1 MFNRSRRNLALWFT
15 LSMGGIL
22 VLFAGVIYHL
32 EVKDKLQALDRL
44 LYKRAELMAAS
55 LQYRLYQGQK
65 QVDLS
70 NIPLLGSGS
79 HPADIELVY
88 VRWYDPNGKL
98 KRFFGTPPPE
108 RLKTTP
114 GFSTIKSVDELT
126 NKAFWLRQVT
136 LPVEG
141 GNSVIGYL
149 QVAIPLAETQ
159 NELREFQLML
169 TLAVPVALGLIGLT
183 GWVLGGIAMQ
193 PVKEAYN
200 QLQRF
205 TSDASHELRSP
216 LSAILTNA
224 QVGLLMATDRP
235 QLHPTLENIIDSTK
249 SMSTLVNN
257 LLLLAR
263 HQGKLTSESLKK
275 VNLNNLLEDLALHYT
290 TVAAKA
296 SIELI
301 GHFPKEPFNLWADPD
316 LLRQAVEN
324 LLDNACKY
332 TPSGG
337 TVWLRLESH
346 PDRAVIQVIDT
357 GIGIPEADLPY
368 IFDRFYRV
376 DTERARESG
385 GFGLGLAIV
394 QQIVQAHGGQI
405 QVTSNEGKG
414 STFQIKLPPLDNNF
428 SPQRVSKRVT
438 I

>member
-1 MFNRSRRNLALWFT
+1 MFNRSRRNLARWFT
-15 LSMGGIL
+15 LSMGCIL
-22 VLFAGVIYHL
+22 ILFAGVIYNL
-32 EVKDKLQALDRL
+32 EVKDKLKALDQL

-55 LQYRLYQGQK
+55 SQYRLYQGQK

-88 VRWYDPNGKL
+88 IRWYNPNGKL

-108 RLKTTP
+108 ELEIASE
-114 GFSTIKSVDELT
+114 FLTIKSVDQFTGKTL
-126 NKAFWLRQVT
+126 WLRQVT
-136 LPVEG
+136 LPVQG

-149 QVAIPLAETQ
+149 QVAIPLTETQ
-159 NELREFQLML
+159 NELREFQLIL

-183 GWVLGGIAMQ
+183 GWILSGIAMQ
-193 PVKEAYN
+193 PVQLAYN

-224 QVGLLMATDRP
+224 QVGLLMAADHP
-235 QLHPTLENIIDSTK
+235 QIHPSMENIIDSAK

-263 HQGKLTSESLKK
+263 HQGKLTPESLKK
-275 VNLNNLLEDLALHYT
+275 VNLKSLLENLAIYYN

-296 SIELI
+296 SIKLI
-301 GHFPKEPFNLWADPD
+301 SHLPEQPIELWADPD
-316 LLRQAVEN
+316 LLRLAIEN
-324 LLDNACKY
+324 LLNNACNY
-332 TPSGG
+332 TLSGG
-337 TVWLRLESH
+337 TVWLRLEPH
-346 PDRAVIQVIDT
+346 ADRAVIQVIDT

-385 GFGLGLAIV
+385 GFGLGLAIA
-394 QQIVQAHGGQI
+394 QQIVQAHGGHI
-405 QVTSNEGKG
+405 HVISNEGKG
-414 STFQIKLPPLDNNF
+414 STFQIKLPLM
-428 SPQRVSKRVT
+428 SHS
-438 I
+438 

>member
-1 MFNRSRRNLALWFT
+1 MFNRSRRNLARWFT
-15 LSMGGIL
+15 LSMGCIL
-22 VLFAGVIYHL
+22 ILFAGVIYHI
-32 EVKDKLQALDRL
+32 EVKDKLKALDQL

-55 LQYRLYQGQK
+55 SQYRLHQGHK

-98 KRFFGTPPPE
+98 KRFFGSPPPE
-108 RLKTTP
+108 QLQTAS
-114 GFSTIKSVDELT
+114 GFLTIKSVDPFTDKLL
-126 NKAFWLRQVT
+126 WLRQVT
-136 LPVEG
+136 LPVQG

-149 QVAIPLAETQ
+149 QVAIPLTETQ
-159 NELREFQLML
+159 NDLRQFQLML

-193 PVKEAYN
+193 PVQQAYN

-224 QVGLLMATDRP
+224 QVGLLMVRDRP
-235 QLHPTLENIIDSTK
+235 QIHPSLENIIDSAK
-249 SMSTLVNN
+249 LMSTLVNN

-263 HQGKLTSESLKK
+263 HQGQLTPESLKK
-275 VNLNNLLEDLALHYT
+275 VNLNSLLENLAVHYT
-290 TVAAKA
+290 TVAAKE
-296 SIELI
+296 SLNLI
-301 GHFPKEPFNLWADPD
+301 SHLPEQQIKLWADPD

-324 LLDNACKY
+324 LLNNACKY

-337 TVWLRLESH
+337 TVWLRLEPHS
-346 PDRAVIQVIDT
+346 DRVVIQVIDT

-376 DTERARESG
+376 DTERARENG
-385 GFGLGLAIV
+385 GFGLGLAIA
-394 QQIVQAHGGQI
+394 QQIVQAHGGHI
-405 QVTSNEGKG
+405 YVISNEGKG
-414 STFQIKLPPLDNNF
+414 STFQIKLPLR
-428 SPQRVSKRVT
+428 SHS
-438 I
+438 

>member
-1 MFNRSRRNLALWFT
+1 VFNRSRRNLARWFT
-15 LSMGGIL
+15 LSMGCIL
-22 VLFAGVIYHL
+22 ILFAGVIYNL
-32 EVKDKLQALDRL
+32 ELKDKLKALDQL
-44 LYKRAELMAAS
+44 LYKKAELMAAS
-55 LQYRLYQGQK
+55 SQYRLYQGQK
-65 QVDLS
+65 EVDLS

-79 HPADIELVY
+79 HPDDIELVY

-108 RLKTTP
+108 KL
-114 GFSTIKSVDELT
+114 GIASEFLTIKSVDQFTGETL
-126 NKAFWLRQVT
+126 WLRQVT
-136 LPVEG
+136 LPVQG
-141 GNSVIGYL
+141 GNSVMGYL
-149 QVAIPLAETQ
+149 QVAIPLTETQ
-159 NELREFQLML
+159 NDLREFQLML
-169 TLAVPVALGLIGLT
+169 TLAVPIALGLIGLT

-193 PVKEAYN
+193 PVQLAYN

-224 QVGLLMATDRP
+224 QVGLLMAADYP
-235 QLHPTLENIIDSTK
+235 QIHPSVENIIDSAK

-263 HQGKLTSESLKK
+263 HQGKLTPESLKK
-275 VNLNNLLEDLALHYT
+275 VNLNSLLENLATYYN

-296 SIELI
+296 SIKLI
-301 GHFPKEPFNLWADPD
+301 SHLPEQPIELWADPD
-316 LLRQAVEN
+316 LLRLAVEN
-324 LLDNACKY
+324 LLNNAYNY

-337 TVWLRLESH
+337 TVWLRLEPH

-385 GFGLGLAIV
+385 GFGLGLAIA
-394 QQIVQAHGGQI
+394 QQIVQAHGGNI
-405 QVTSNEGKG
+405 HVMSNEGKG
-414 STFQIKLPPLDNNF
+414 STFQIKLPF
-428 SPQRVSKRVT
+428 MSHS
-438 I
+438 

>member
-1 MFNRSRRNLALWFT
+1 MFNRSRRNLARWFT
-15 LSMGGIL
+15 LSMGCIL
-22 VLFAGVIYHL
+22 ILFAGVIYNL
-32 EVKDKLQALDRL
+32 EVKDKLKALDQL

-55 LQYRLYQGQK
+55 SQYRLDQGQK

-88 VRWYDPNGKL
+88 VRWYDPNGKIN
-98 KRFFGTPPPE
+98 RFFGTPPPE
-108 RLKTTP
+108 KL
-114 GFSTIKSVDELT
+114 GIASEFLTIKSVDQFTGETL
-126 NKAFWLRQVT
+126 WLRQVT
-136 LPVEG
+136 LPVQG

-149 QVAIPLAETQ
+149 QVAIPLTETQ

-183 GWVLGGIAMQ
+183 GWVLSGIAMQ
-193 PVKEAYN
+193 PVQLAYN

-224 QVGLLMATDRP
+224 QVGLLMAADHP
-235 QLHPTLENIIDSTK
+235 QIHPSVQNIIDSTK

-263 HQGKLTSESLKK
+263 HQGKLTPESLKK
-275 VNLNNLLEDLALHYT
+275 VNLNSLLENLVIYYNT
-290 TVAAKA
+290 QAAKT
-296 SIELI
+296 SIKLI
-301 GHFPKEPFNLWADPD
+301 SHLPKQPIELWADPD
-316 LLRQAVEN
+316 LLRLAVEN
-324 LLDNACKY
+324 LLNNACNY

-337 TVWLRLESH
+337 TVWLRLEPH

-385 GFGLGLAIV
+385 GFGLGLAIA
-394 QQIVQAHGGQI
+394 QQIVQAHGGNI
-405 QVTSNEGKG
+405 HVMSNEGKG
-414 STFQIKLPPLDNNF
+414 STFQIKLPF
-428 SPQRVSKRVT
+428 MSHS
-438 I
+438 

>member
-1 MFNRSRRNLALWFT
+1 MFNRSRRNLARWFT
-15 LSMGGIL
+15 LSMGCIL
-22 VLFAGVIYHL
+22 ILFAGVIYDL
-32 EVKDKLQALDRL
+32 EVKDKLKALDQL

-55 LQYRLYQGQK
+55 SQYRLDRGKK

-108 RLKTTP
+108 KL
-114 GFSTIKSVDELT
+114 GIASEFLTIKSVDQFTGET
-126 NKAFWLRQVT
+126 VWLRQVT
-136 LPVEG
+136 LPVQG

-149 QVAIPLAETQ
+149 QVAIPLTETQ
-159 NELREFQLML
+159 NDLREFQLML

-193 PVKEAYN
+193 PVQQAYN

-224 QVGLLMATDRP
+224 QVGLLMAADHP
-235 QLHPTLENIIDSTK
+235 QIHPSMENIIDSAK

-263 HQGKLTSESLKK
+263 HQGKLTPESLKK
-275 VNLNNLLEDLALHYT
+275 VNLNSLLENLAIYYH

-296 SIELI
+296 SIELVSHLPEQSI
-301 GHFPKEPFNLWADPD
+301 ELWADPD
-316 LLRQAVEN
+316 LLRLAVEN
-324 LLDNACKY
+324 LLNNACNY

-337 TVWLRLESH
+337 TVWLRLEPH

-385 GFGLGLAIV
+385 GFGLGLAIA
-394 QQIVQAHGGQI
+394 QQIVQAHGGHI
-405 QVTSNEGKG
+405 HAISNEGKG
-414 STFQIKLPPLDNNF
+414 STFQIKLPLM
-428 SPQRVSKRVT
+428 SHS
-438 I
+438 

>member
-1 MFNRSRRNLALWFT
+1 MFNRSRRNLARWFT
-15 LSMGGIL
+15 LSMGCIL
-22 VLFAGVIYHL
+22 ILFAGVIYNL
-32 EVKDKLQALDRL
+32 EVKDKLKALDQL

-55 LQYRLYQGQK
+55 SQYRLYQGQK

-79 HPADIELVY
+79 HPADLELVY
-88 VRWYDPNGKL
+88 IRWYDPNSKL

-108 RLKTTP
+108 QLEIASE
-114 GFSTIKSVDELT
+114 FLTIKSVDQFT
-126 NKAFWLRQVT
+126 GKTFWLRQVT
-136 LPVEG
+136 LPVQG

-149 QVAIPLAETQ
+149 QVAIPLKETQ
-159 NELREFQLML
+159 NELGEFQLIL

-183 GWVLGGIAMQ
+183 GWVLSGIAMQ
-193 PVKEAYN
+193 PVQLAYN

-224 QVGLLMATDRP
+224 QVGLLMAADHP
-235 QLHPTLENIIDSTK
+235 QIHPSVENIIDSAK

-263 HQGKLTSESLKK
+263 HQGKLTPESLKK
-275 VNLNNLLEDLALHYT
+275 VNLNSLLENLAIYYNT
-290 TVAAKA
+290 QAAKA
-296 SIELI
+296 SIKLI
-301 GHFPKEPFNLWADPD
+301 SHLPEQPIELWADPD
-316 LLRQAVEN
+316 LLRLAVEN
-324 LLDNACKY
+324 LLNNACNY

-337 TVWLRLESH
+337 TVWLRLEPH

-357 GIGIPEADLPY
+357 GIGIPDADLPY

-385 GFGLGLAIV
+385 GFGLGLAIA
-394 QQIVQAHGGQI
+394 QQIVQAHGGHI
-405 QVTSNEGKG
+405 HVMSNEGKG
-414 STFQIKLPPLDNNF
+414 STFQIKLPLMRH
-428 SPQRVSKRVT
+428 S
-438 I
+438 

>member
-1 MFNRSRRNLALWFT
+1 MFNRSRRNLAGWFT
-15 LSMGGIL
+15 LSMGCIL

-32 EVKDKLQALDRL
+32 EVKDKLKALDQL

-55 LQYRLYQGQK
+55 SQYRLYQGQK

-98 KRFFGTPPPE
+98 KRFFGTPPPDQ
-108 RLKTTP
+108 LQTAS
-114 GFSTIKSVDELT
+114 GFLTIKSVDPLT
-126 NKAFWLRQVT
+126 GEALSLRQVT
-136 LPVEG
+136 LPVQG

-149 QVAIPLAETQ
+149 QVAIPLTETQ
-159 NELREFQLML
+159 NDLRQFQLML
-169 TLAVPVALGLIGLT
+169 TLAVPIALGLIGLT

-193 PVKEAYN
+193 PVQEAYN

-224 QVGLLMATDRP
+224 QVGQLMAADRP
-235 QLHPTLENIIDSTK
+235 QIHPSLENIIDSAK

-263 HQGKLTSESLKK
+263 HQGKLTPESLKK
-275 VNLNNLLEDLALHYT
+275 VNLNSLLENLAVDYNT
-290 TVAAKA
+290 QAAKA
-296 SIELI
+296 SLNLISHLPEQPIEV
-301 GHFPKEPFNLWADPD
+301 WADPD

-324 LLDNACKY
+324 LLNNACKY
-332 TPSGG
+332 TLSGG
-337 TVWLRLESH
+337 SVWLRLEFH
-346 PDRAVIQVIDT
+346 PDRAIIQVIDT
-357 GIGIPEADLPY
+357 GIGIPQADLPY

-385 GFGLGLAIV
+385 GFGLGLAIA
-394 QQIVQAHGGQI
+394 QQIVQAHGGNI
-405 QVTSNEGKG
+405 HAISNEAKG
-414 STFQIKLPPLDNNF
+414 STFQIKLPLL
-428 SPQRVSKRVT
+428 SHS
-438 I
+438 

>member
-1 MFNRSRRNLALWFT
+1 
-15 LSMGGIL
+15 MGCIL
-22 VLFAGVIYHL
+22 ILFAGVIYYL
-32 EVKDKLQALDRL
+32 EVKDKLKALDQL
-44 LYKRAELMAAS
+44 LYKRAQLMAAS
-55 LQYRLYQGQK
+55 SQYRLYQGQK

-79 HPADIELVY
+79 HPTDIELLY

-98 KRFFGTPPPE
+98 KRFFGTPPLE
-108 RLKTTP
+108 KLQTSS
-114 GFSTIKSVDELT
+114 GFLTIKSVDQFT
-126 NKAFWLRQVT
+126 GKAFWLRQVT
-136 LPVEG
+136 LPVQG

-149 QVAIPLAETQ
+149 QVAIPLRETQ
-159 NELREFQLML
+159 NDLRQLQLIL
-169 TLAVPVALGLIGLT
+169 TVAVPVALGLIGLT

-193 PVKEAYN
+193 PVQQAYN

-235 QLHPTLENIIDSTK
+235 QLHPTLQNIIDSAK

-263 HQGKLTSESLKK
+263 HQGKLTPESLKQ
-275 VNLNNLLEDLALHYT
+275 VNLNKLLEDLIVQYT
-290 TVAAKA
+290 AVAAKT
-296 SIELI
+296 SIELL
-301 GHFPKEPFNLWADPD
+301 GDLPKQPINLCADPD
-316 LLRQAVEN
+316 LLKQAVEN
-324 LLDNACKY
+324 LLNNACNY
-332 TPSGG
+332 TLSGG
-337 TVWLRLESH
+337 TVWLRLEPY

-394 QQIVQAHGGQI
+394 QQIVQAHGGEI
-405 QVTSNEGKG
+405 YAMSNEGKG
-414 STFQIKLPPLDNNF
+414 STFQIKLPL
-428 SPQRVSKRVT
+428 VSHN
-438 I
+438 

>member
-15 LSMGGIL
+15 LSMGCIL
-22 VLFAGVIYHL
+22 VLFAGVIYNL
-32 EVKDKLQALDRL
+32 ELKDKLKALDQL

-55 LQYRLYQGQK
+55 SQYRLYQGKK

-108 RLKTTP
+108 QLKTSS
-114 GFSTIKSVDELT
+114 GFLTIKSVDSFAGEAL
-126 NKAFWLRQVT
+126 WLRQVT
-136 LPVEG
+136 LPVQG

-149 QVAIPLAETQ
+149 QVAIPLKETQ
-159 NELREFQLML
+159 NDLKQFQLML

-193 PVKEAYN
+193 PVRQAYN

-224 QVGLLMATDRP
+224 QVGLLIAADYP
-235 QLHPTLENIIDSTK
+235 QIHPSVENIIDSAK

-263 HQGKLTSESLKK
+263 HQGQLTPESLKK
-275 VNLNNLLEDLALHYT
+275 VNLNNLLENLAVHYT
-290 TVAAKA
+290 SVAAKA
-296 SIELI
+296 SIESI
-301 GHFPKEPFNLWADPD
+301 GNFPEQPINLWADPD
-316 LLRQAVEN
+316 LLRLAVEN

-346 PDRAVIQVIDT
+346 SDRAVIQVIDT

-385 GFGLGLAIV
+385 GFGLGLAIA
-394 QQIVQAHGGQI
+394 QQIVQAHGGHI
-405 QVTSNEGKG
+405 HVTSHEGQG
-414 STFQIKLPPLDNNF
+414 STFQIKLPFMRHPK
-428 SPQRVSKRVT
+428 S
-438 I
+438 

>member
-1 MFNRSRRNLALWFT
+1 MFNRSRRNLARWFT
-15 LSMGGIL
+15 LSMGCIL
-22 VLFAGVIYHL
+22 ILFAGVIYNL
-32 EVKDKLQALDRL
+32 EVKDKLKALDKL

-55 LQYRLYQGQK
+55 SQYRLDQGQK
-65 QVDLS
+65 EVDLS

-88 VRWYDPNGKL
+88 IRWYDPNGKIN
-98 KRFFGTPPPE
+98 RFFGTPPPE
-108 RLKTTP
+108 KLEIASE
-114 GFSTIKSVDELT
+114 FLTIKSVDQFTSETL
-126 NKAFWLRQVT
+126 WLRQVT
-136 LPVEG
+136 LPVQG

-149 QVAIPLAETQ
+149 QVAIPLTETQ
-159 NELREFQLML
+159 NELREFQLIL

-183 GWVLGGIAMQ
+183 GWVLSGIAMQ
-193 PVKEAYN
+193 PVQLAYN

-224 QVGLLMATDRP
+224 QVGLLMAADHP
-235 QLHPTLENIIDSTK
+235 QIHPSVENIIDSAK

-263 HQGKLTSESLKK
+263 HQGKLTPESLKK
-275 VNLNNLLEDLALHYT
+275 VNLNSLLENLVIYYNT
-290 TVAAKA
+290 QAAKT
-296 SIELI
+296 SIKLI
-301 GHFPKEPFNLWADPD
+301 SHLPEQPIELWADPD
-316 LLRQAVEN
+316 LLRLAVEN
-324 LLDNACKY
+324 LLNNACNY

-337 TVWLRLESH
+337 TVWLRLEPH

-385 GFGLGLAIV
+385 GFGLGLAIA
-394 QQIVQAHGGQI
+394 QQIVQAHGGNI
-405 QVTSNEGKG
+405 HVMSNEGKG
-414 STFQIKLPPLDNNF
+414 STFQIKLPLM
-428 SPQRVSKRVT
+428 SHS
-438 I
+438 

>member
-1 MFNRSRRNLALWFT
+1 MFNRSRRNLARWFT
-15 LSMGGIL
+15 LSMGCIL
-22 VLFAGVIYHL
+22 ILFAGVIYNL
-32 EVKDKLQALDRL
+32 EVKDKLKALDQL

-55 LQYRLYQGQK
+55 SQYQLYQGQK

-108 RLKTTP
+108 QLKTAS
-114 GFSTIKSVDELT
+114 GFVTIKSVNQLT
-126 NKAFWLRQVT
+126 GEALWLRQAT
-136 LPVEG
+136 LPVQG

-149 QVAIPLAETQ
+149 QVAIPLTETQ
-159 NELREFQLML
+159 NDLREFQLML
-169 TLAVPVALGLIGLT
+169 TLAVPVALGFIGLT

-193 PVKEAYN
+193 PVQSAYN

-235 QLHPTLENIIDSTK
+235 VLHPTLENIIDSAK
-249 SMSTLVNN
+249 LMSTLVND

-263 HQGKLTSESLKK
+263 HQGQLTPQSLKE
-275 VNLNNLLEDLALHYT
+275 VNLNNLLEDLTVQCT

-296 SIELI
+296 SIQLI
-301 GHFPKEPFNLWADPD
+301 SHLPEQPIKLWADPN

-346 PDRAVIQVIDT
+346 SDRAVIQVIDT

-394 QQIVQAHGGQI
+394 QQIVQAHGGHI
-405 QVTSNEGKG
+405 HVMSNEDKG
-414 STFQIKLPPLDNNF
+414 STFQIKLPLIDKNRSF
-428 SPQRVSKRVT
+428 M
-438 I
+438 

>member
-15 LSMGGIL
+15 LSMGCIL
-22 VLFAGVIYHL
+22 VLFAGVIYNL
-32 EVKDKLQALDRL
+32 ELKDKLKALDQL
-44 LYKRAELMAAS
+44 LYKRSELMAAS
-55 LQYRLYQGQK
+55 SQYRLYQGKK

-108 RLKTTP
+108 QLETSS
-114 GFSTIKSVDELT
+114 GFLTIKSVDSFTGEAL
-126 NKAFWLRQVT
+126 WLRQVT
-136 LPVEG
+136 LPVQG

-149 QVAIPLAETQ
+149 QVAIPLEETQ
-159 NELREFQLML
+159 NDLRQFQLML
-169 TLAVPVALGLIGLT
+169 TLTVPIALGLIGLT

-193 PVKEAYN
+193 PVRQAYN

-224 QVGLLMATDRP
+224 QVGLLMAADRP
-235 QLHPTLENIIDSTK
+235 QIHPSMENIIDSAK
-249 SMSTLVNN
+249 SMSNLVNN

-263 HQGKLTSESLKK
+263 HQGQLTPESLKK
-275 VNLNNLLEDLALHYT
+275 VNLNSLLENLAVHYT
-290 TVAAKA
+290 SVAAKA

-301 GHFPKEPFNLWADPD
+301 GNFPEQPINLWADRD
-316 LLRQAVEN
+316 LLRLAVEN

-346 PDRAVIQVIDT
+346 SDRAVIQVIDS
-357 GIGIPEADLPY
+357 GIGIPGADLPY

-385 GFGLGLAIV
+385 GFGLGLAIA
-394 QQIVQAHGGQI
+394 QQIVQAHGGHI
-405 QVTSNEGKG
+405 HVISHEGQG
-414 STFQIKLPPLDNNF
+414 STFQIKLPFMRHPK
-428 SPQRVSKRVT
+428 S
-438 I
+438 